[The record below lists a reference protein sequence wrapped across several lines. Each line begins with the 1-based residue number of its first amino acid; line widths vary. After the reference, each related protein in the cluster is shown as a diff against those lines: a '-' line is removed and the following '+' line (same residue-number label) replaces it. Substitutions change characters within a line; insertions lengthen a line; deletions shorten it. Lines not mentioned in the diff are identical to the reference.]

1 MNKPKPSKDCEIDSR
16 KEKVMSEEFIVKVTE
31 AYHRTY
37 KVKAI
42 NQQQAKDEAEL
53 QFVKDWLGDKEGI
66 EYTEWD
72 FTTTSE
78 IKPTGSEFDTY
89 LNNQEDS

>member
-1 MNKPKPSKDCEIDSR
+1 MSK
-16 KEKVMSEEFIVKVTE
+16 EFIVRVNET
-31 AYHRTY
+31 YTRTY
-37 KVKAI
+37 KVEAL

-89 LNNQEDS
+89 LNNQEEN

>member
-1 MNKPKPSKDCEIDSR
+1 MSK
-16 KEKVMSEEFIVKVTE
+16 EFIVEVTE
-31 AYHRTY
+31 AYTRTY
-37 KVKAI
+37 KVEAI

-66 EYTEWD
+66 DYTLWD
-72 FTTTSE
+72 FTPTSG

-89 LNNQEDS
+89 LNNQEES

>member
-1 MNKPKPSKDCEIDSR
+1 MSK
-16 KEKVMSEEFIVKVTE
+16 EFIVEVTE
-31 AYHRTY
+31 AYTRTY
-37 KVKAI
+37 KVEAI

-66 EYTEWD
+66 DYTLWD

-78 IKPTGSEFDTY
+78 IKPTGSEFDAC
-89 LNNQEDS
+89 LKALELEEKANG